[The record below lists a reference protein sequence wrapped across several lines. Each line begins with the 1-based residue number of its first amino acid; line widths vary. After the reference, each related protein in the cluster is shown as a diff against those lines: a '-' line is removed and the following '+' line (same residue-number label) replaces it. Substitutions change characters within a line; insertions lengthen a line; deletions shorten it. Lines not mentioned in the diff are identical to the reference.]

1 MSADNSGQS
10 SQSLSPRCLV
20 NGQNSNVISV
30 FDRSLQYGDGCFE
43 TMRIYNAQPV
53 LAERHYQRLTDSCT
67 FLRIPL
73 DIVLLKLEVGKLLE
87 SNQAEGVLKIIV
99 SRGSGGRGYTPSAD
113 SGHTRILQFHDM
125 PASEQDA
132 EQGVELMVCQHR
144 LSMSSSLAGHK
155 HLNRLDQVLAS
166 SELVKPYAE
175 GLCLDQMGVVIE
187 ACRSNVLMAKEGKL
201 YCPSME
207 TAGVHGVMQQY
218 LEHKFHQG
226 GIEISKVSWT
236 LSDLSQCDEIFLCN
250 SVIGVWPVI
259 KLVENARVYP
269 FLLGSF
275 TQQAIQYSHELLAA
289 SDKPFL

>member
-1 MSADNSGQS
+1 
-10 SQSLSPRCLV
+10 
-20 NGQNSNVISV
+20 
-30 FDRSLQYGDGCFE
+30 
-43 TMRIYNAQPV
+43 
-53 LAERHYQRLTDSCT
+53 
-67 FLRIPL
+67 
-73 DIVLLKLEVGKLLE
+73 
-87 SNQAEGVLKIIV
+87 
-99 SRGSGGRGYTPSAD
+99 
-113 SGHTRILQFHDM
+113 
-125 PASEQDA
+125 
-132 EQGVELMVCQHR
+132 
-144 LSMSSSLAGHK
+144 
-155 HLNRLDQVLAS
+155 
-166 SELVKPYAE
+166 
-175 GLCLDQMGVVIE
+175 
-187 ACRSNVLMAKEGKL
+187 MAKEGKL